1 MFTGIVQEVG
11 TVSRVDRS
19 GELLFRIE
27 TGKCAD
33 GLRTGASVACNGIC
47 LTATNCEPAPGG
59 WIEVQVSGE
68 TSELTNASEW
78 TEGSKINLERS
89 LRVGDELGGHIVTGH
104 VDGVARILSLDEEG
118 ESRKAR
124 LRVPGE
130 FAGFVAR
137 KGSIALEGVSLT
149 VNEVSRTDFEVNL
162 IPHTLS
168 VTTWGGLR
176 SGADVNFEVD
186 VLARY
191 IRRMAEAAA

>member
-11 TVSRVDRS
+11 TVSRIDRS

-27 TGKCAD
+27 TEKCAD

-68 TSELTNASEW
+68 TLDLTNASEW
-78 TEGSKINLERS
+78 AEGSKINLERS

-104 VDGVARILSLDEEG
+104 VDGVAQILSLDDDG

-124 LRVPGE
+124 LRVPAE
-130 FAGFVAR
+130 FAAFVAR

-149 VNEVSRTDFEVNL
+149 VNEVSGTDFEVNL
-162 IPHTLS
+162 IPHTLN
-168 VTTWGGLR
+168 VTTWGGLQTG
-176 SGADVNFEVD
+176 SDVNFEVD
-186 VLARY
+186 ILARY
-191 IRRMAEAAA
+191 IRRMAAAA